1 MEEKNMVR
9 AKTLIAVIG
18 LLAVTAAL
26 PAYSAD
32 SVKLLGTRFEMDVP
46 QNWQP
51 GYKDLDDR
59 LLMVFF
65 KDAKSGATLEG
76 VYLRKVQPATFTL
89 DDFKKWRIGAED
101 KRYEGKGHHVV
112 KEDSITIGGETGN
125 YLLTGWKDGATDF
138 EKHTAQYLKD
148 GRQYMVVFWGPKGRI
163 DKSVF
168 DHAVKSFGL
177 GKE

>member
-1 MEEKNMVR
+1 MLRTKS
-9 AKTLIAVIG
+9 
-18 LLAVTAAL
+18 LLAGMSLLALSVAL

-32 SVKLLGTRFEMDVP
+32 AVKLHGTRFEMEVP

-59 LLMVFF
+59 LLMIYF

-89 DDFKKWRIGAED
+89 EDFKKWRIGAED
-101 KRYEGKGHHVV
+101 KRYEGKGHTVA
-112 KEDSITIGGETGN
+112 KAETITIAGAPGN
-125 YLLTGWKDGATDF
+125 YLMTTWKEGDKEF

-148 GRQYMVVFWGPKGRI
+148 GRQYMVVLSGPKGKT
-163 DKSVF
+163 DKGPF
-168 DHAVKSFGL
+168 DHAVKTFAL